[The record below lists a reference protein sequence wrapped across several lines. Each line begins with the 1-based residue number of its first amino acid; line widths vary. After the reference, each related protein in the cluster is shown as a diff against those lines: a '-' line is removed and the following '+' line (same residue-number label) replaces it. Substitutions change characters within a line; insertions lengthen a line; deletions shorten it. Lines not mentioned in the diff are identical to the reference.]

1 MSKYHYTYSN
11 KYIYIG
17 ENATMETVSNFRAI
31 VVFGM
36 TGSKSRIQ
44 KAFSHFQGS
53 WCWNNS
59 SGTKRAAQCIQ
70 RITQIMHKSNEKKK
84 VSDISEKYP

>member
-36 TGSKSRIQ
+36 TGSKRNDS
-44 KAFSHFQGS
+44 KGF
-53 WCWNNS
+53 
-59 SGTKRAAQCIQ
+59 
-70 RITQIMHKSNEKKK
+70 
-84 VSDISEKYP
+84 